1 MTLVEYIT
9 KLYKNGP
16 ELWDDVKTVHDP
28 NTKAT
33 IKRDV
38 ARLRKCS
45 LAIVSCDTAE
55 EWYRI
60 CRRECPV
67 GTIIDEFDKDA
78 DQWNELFNDVTVLVR
93 AELTSS
99 LLLERNYK
107 SAKTLLDVLERRDKS
122 HWGKDS
128 KTIAAESTDVETGK
142 TLKITLNSI

>member
-1 MTLVEYIT
+1 MTLVDYIS
-9 KLYKNGP
+9 KLFQKGP
-16 ELWDDVKTVHDP
+16 ELWEDVKTVHDP

-33 IKRDV
+33 VKRDV

-45 LAIVSCDTAE
+45 LGIVACDTAE

-67 GTIIDEFDKDA
+67 GTVIDDFDKDS
-78 DQWNELFNDVTVLVR
+78 DHWNELFNDVTVLVR
-93 AELTSS
+93 AELTRS

-122 HWGKDS
+122 HWGKES
-128 KTIAAESTDVETGK
+128 KTIAAESTDNETGK
-142 TLKITLNSI
+142 SIKITLKSI